1 MADTVREIER
11 KYEADD
17 DTQLP
22 DLAGIDRVATV
33 VEQGVETLD
42 ALYYDT
48 AGRHLAADGVTLRR
62 RTGGKDAGW
71 HLKLPVAPG
80 VRDEV
85 RAPLS
90 GALPAELTALV
101 RSRALD

>member
-17 DTQLP
+17 DTRLP
-22 DLAGIDRVATV
+22 DLAGIDRVTAVAEAGT
-33 VEQGVETLD
+33 EDLD
-42 ALYYDT
+42 AVYYDT
-48 AGRHLAADGVTLRR
+48 ADQRLAAAGITLRR
-62 RTGGKDAGW
+62 RTGGRDAGW

-80 VRDEV
+80 VRDEL

-90 GALPAELTALV
+90 ETPP
-101 RSRALD
+101 RS